1 MARRTRR
8 VGNLIV
14 GPFVVLFLMLVS
26 QSPYFDNWDIPAGL
40 IIMIML
46 SAAYAVLCAIKL
58 RNVSEVA
65 RREAIAE
72 LTQRL
77 IRRGGKDDK
86 IELLLVE
93 TRQIRDGGF
102 LPWTRQPLLKAM
114 FWLLSALGIMSAE
127 YISIGAIG

>member
-77 IRRGGKDDK
+77 IRRGGKDDR
-86 IELLLVE
+86 IELLLAE